1 MAALNRRGGIGYIEG
16 APHPRLPAAVDLK
29 GDGAIN
35 GHKLQR
41 LRVAQATADG
51 WYRRLPIGA
60 RRWAAGAAVLV
71 VTMLAAGCGVLDGD
85 DATEA
90 PTTVGSPTVAAS
102 AASPPVVASPAATR
116 VTSPAS
122 PSGGAATETEAVAET
137 PSEATTESTTIAETP
152 NEATTEPTT
161 ADAETATTVPATT
174 TAGDDETAAPTRR
187 PRRTPTPA
195 RPTRTP
201 TPPPAAGCA
210 PPAPLPEVAGSE
222 VRLTTENINLRAG
235 PGAECEVVRVLDQGD
250 EVTVTSGP
258 VDADDRLWV
267 RVEAGGDEGWLADE
281 FLGEAGAS
289 IDPEADGTE
298 AP

>member
-1 MAALNRRGGIGYIEG
+1 MAS
-16 APHPRLPAAVDLK
+16 
-29 GDGAIN
+29 
-35 GHKLQR
+35 
-41 LRVAQATADG
+41 AT
-51 WYRRLPIGA
+51 
-60 RRWAAGAAVLV
+60 VLV
-71 VTMLAAGCGVLDGD
+71 VTMLAAGCGVLDDD

-90 PTTVGSPTVAAS
+90 PTGVITAPTTAGSPTVDVA
-102 AASPPVVASPAATR
+102 AASPTAAASPATPR
-116 VTSPAS
+116 VTPPAS
-122 PSGGAATETEAVAET
+122 PRAAAARVTEAVAET
-137 PSEATTESTTIAETP
+137 P
-152 NEATTEPTT
+152 NEATNDPTAVAEDATTTGAVT
-161 ADAETATTVPATT
+161 ADADVTATVPADEE
-174 TAGDDETAAPTRR
+174 TAGATSR

-210 PPAPLPEVAGSE
+210 PPAPLPAVVGSE
-222 VRLTTENINLRAG
+222 ERLTTENINLRAG
-235 PGAECEVVRVLDQGD
+235 PGAECEIVRVLDQGT

-289 IDPEADGTE
+289 IDPEGDGTE